1 MSYEIPREIFK
12 QKLLD
17 RTNLCLIQVSSSNS
31 NQEVPY
37 KDIKTV
43 ESPINMDEFQ
53 KNYANKSMTYIVYG
67 FDQFSAEAKKIADT
81 IYSHGYPFVYFYQG
95 NLSQDKVLDKG
106 IN

>member
-17 RTNLCLIQVSSSNS
+17 RTNLCLLQVVGSNS

-37 KDIKTV
+37 KDIQTLQFPVNV
-43 ESPINMDEFQ
+43 EDFE
-53 KNYANKSMTYIVYG
+53 KNFGNKSLTYIIYG
-67 FDQFSAEAKKIADT
+67 FDQFSSEAKKVAEVIHA
-81 IYSHGYPFVYFYQG
+81 HGYPFVYFYQG

>member
-17 RTNLCLIQVSSSNS
+17 RTNLCLIQVLDANS
-31 NQEVPY
+31 NQEVPF
-37 KDIKTV
+37 KDVKTIHCPLNI
-43 ESPINMDEFQ
+43 EDFNKNFGQ
-53 KNYANKSMTYIVYG
+53 KTMTYIIYG
-67 FDQFSAEAKKIADT
+67 FDQFSSEAKKAAEALT
-81 IYSHGYPFVYFYQG
+81 TNGYPFVYFYQG

>member
-17 RTNLCLIQVSSSNS
+17 RTNLCLLQIVDSNS

-37 KDIKTV
+37 KDTKTLQFPVNV
-43 ESPINMDEFQ
+43 EDFD
-53 KNYANKSMTYIVYG
+53 KNFSNKSVTYIIYG
-67 FDQFSAEAKKIADT
+67 FDQFSAEAKKAAET
-81 IYSHGYPFVYFYQG
+81 IHSHGYPFVYYYQG
-95 NLSQDKVLDKG
+95 NLNQDKVLDKG